1 MSQSNRSDNGG
12 LIFVIA
18 LLGILIVGYLV
29 YAFVIPEIEL
39 WWHNTVVS
47 FEAFIGSFFHLAAL
61 VLIVAVIVMV
71 SVLIFRSTSKS
82 R

>member
-1 MSQSNRSDNGG
+1 
-12 LIFVIA
+12 
-18 LLGILIVGYLV
+18 
-29 YAFVIPEIEL
+29 
-39 WWHNTVVS
+39 
-47 FEAFIGSFFHLAAL
+47 LAAL